1 MKDPQNLLISLLNEA
16 AQEMIL
22 KGDKS
27 TYAHYSTCENL
38 GQFIKECADKI
49 SDNRPCDIAELY
61 TIFLPTGDWDDS
73 GGSLEIADQ
82 IAEIL
87 SKKLK

>member
-1 MKDPQNLLISLLNEA
+1 VKDQQILLIRLLNEA
-16 AQEMIL
+16 AQEMIQ
-22 KGDKS
+22 KGDES
-27 TYAHYSTCENL
+27 TYTHYSTCENL
-38 GQFIKECADKI
+38 GQFFKECADKI
-49 SDNRPCDIAELY
+49 SDNRPCDIVELY

-73 GGSLEIADQ
+73 GGSLKIANQ

>member
-1 MKDPQNLLISLLNEA
+1 MDPQNLLIRLLNNA
-16 AQEMIL
+16 AEELIL
-22 KGDKS
+22 KGGVS
-27 TYAHYSTCENL
+27 IYTHYSTCENL

-49 SDNRPCDIAELY
+49 GLNQACDIAELY
-61 TIFLPTGDWDDS
+61 TIFLPTGDWDDC
-73 GGSLEIADQ
+73 GGSLKIADQ